1 MQKILILLCRSII
14 CQNILATVLW
24 HKDAFWNHYR
34 DKINDSAIETNH
46 DGNKINKNETTTSK
60 LFDYKTKIM
69 GSTQTIIIH

>member
-1 MQKILILLCRSII
+1 M
-14 CQNILATVLW
+14 
-24 HKDAFWNHYR
+24 WNHYR

-46 DGNKINKNETTTSK
+46 DGNKINQNETTTSK